1 MEKRIGVLDLQGDVR
16 EHCQQLLRLGVDPI
30 KVRYPEDLAEC
41 AGLVIP
47 GGESTTVGKLLDR
60 HGLIE
65 PVRQAVREGL
75 ALLGTCTGLILM
87 AKDIVG
93 SDQLRLGV
101 MDLVVRRNAFGR
113 QIDSFETDL
122 PLPQLGPE
130 PFRAVFIRGPII
142 ASTGPEVEVLA
153 RIPEGIVLAKQG
165 KLLACA
171 FHPELTDDTRLHS
184 YFIELALT

>member
-122 PLPQLGPE
+122 PLPELGPE

-153 RIPEGIVLAKQG
+153 RIPEGISPGQTGQV
-165 KLLACA
+165 ACLRV
-171 FHPELTDDTRLHS
+171 PPRTD
-184 YFIELALT
+184 